1 MLKKLKQKKMTYHS
15 KVDEKEKF
23 EHICNLTTSLVG
35 LRKGSLGFKSRKQE
49 IQLPRLIAAN
59 IGRLN
64 DIHHRA
70 IADVLNRDRSLI
82 YHYEKNHSANYTSWK
97 KYREIFNLVHQAFT
111 EIETAKPSFQDKR
124 ALKTHILEFVKEPE
138 KCQVEIL
145 ITSGKVG
152 CKIITSFKDFSHTLK
167 NIKFALQN
175 YRHSIE
181 INLL

>member
-1 MLKKLKQKKMTYHS
+1 MTYRS

-23 EHICNLTTSLVG
+23 EHICDLTTSLVG

-49 IQLPRLIAAN
+49 IQLPRLVAAN

-64 DIHHRA
+64 YIHQRV
-70 IADVLNRDRSLI
+70 IAEVFNRDRSLI

-97 KYREIFNLVHQAFT
+97 KYREVFNLVHQAYT
-111 EIETAKPSFQDKR
+111 EIETSKPSFKDNR
-124 ALKTHILEFVKEPE
+124 ALKRHILEFVKESE

-145 ITSGKVG
+145 VTSGKVG
-152 CKIITSFKDFSHTLK
+152 CKIITSYREFSYVLK
-167 NIKFALQN
+167 NIKFALAN
-175 YRHSIE
+175 YNHSID

>member
-1 MLKKLKQKKMTYHS
+1 MTYRS
-15 KVDEKEKF
+15 NITDEEKF

-49 IQLPRLIAAN
+49 IQLPRLVAAN

-64 DIHHRA
+64 YIHQRV
-70 IADVLNRDRSLI
+70 IAEVFNRDRSLI

-97 KYREIFNLVHQAFT
+97 RYREVFNLVHQAFT
-111 EIETAKPSFQDKR
+111 EIETAKPSFQDKS